1 MTSGRTANIGYALS
15 SMTPLEELLM
25 RHAFDPGEPNGL
37 LVISHPDA
45 AEAFDLSP
53 LIIASDETGYRVS
66 LALFGEDDKLTP
78 SLSVSFDRE
87 GRPVK
92 GSDMFAEACEPEDA
106 LAQLNDL
113 VARVYLFGEAVEEG
127 R

>member
-1 MTSGRTANIGYALS
+1 MTSGRTANIGYALF
-15 SMTPLEELLM
+15 SMTPLQELLM
-25 RHAFDPGEPNGL
+25 RHAFDSGKPDGL

-45 AEAFDLSP
+45 AEASDLSP
-53 LIIASDETGYRVS
+53 LVTASDETGYRVS
-66 LALFGEDDKLTP
+66 LALFGGDDKLTP
-78 SLSVSFDRE
+78 SLSVSFDRQ
-87 GRPVK
+87 GGLVR

-106 LAQLNDL
+106 LTQLNDL